1 MSTEFN
7 FTSIRSKATERLY
20 KKYCK
25 ASDANYNAEKE
36 LIKSQMKDCE
46 SKKAKDL
53 AKTYEGKWFIEHRTR
68 IIYAHKAK
76 FVSYGTENLALCI
89 EGWNFIE
96 PGNVQYNDRMYFV
109 GPMQGG
115 LGAEIPAS
123 KIAAVL
129 KKKGYDLDMFKM
141 FIKLSESK

>member
-7 FTSIRSKATERLY
+7 FTSVRSKATERLH
-20 KKYCK
+20 KKFCK
-25 ASDANYNAEKE
+25 AFQAKSKAEDE

-46 SKKAKDL
+46 SKKAKDI
-53 AKTYEGKWFIEHRTR
+53 AKTYEGKWFTAHKTG
-68 IIYAHKAK
+68 IIYARKVR
-76 FVSYGTENLALCI
+76 FISYGTENMALCI

-123 KIAAVL
+123 KIVAVL
-129 KKKGYDLDMFKM
+129 QKKGYDLDIFKM
-141 FIKLSESK
+141 FIKLGESK

>member
-1 MSTEFN
+1 
-7 FTSIRSKATERLY
+7 
-20 KKYCK
+20 
-25 ASDANYNAEKE
+25 
-36 LIKSQMKDCE
+36 MKDCE

-53 AKTYEGKWFIEHRTR
+53 AKTYEGKWFTKHHTG
-68 IIYAHKAK
+68 IIYARKAK

-96 PGNVQYNDRMYFV
+96 PGNVQYNNSMYFV

-141 FIKLSESK
+141 FIKLGESK

>member
-1 MSTEFN
+1 MNTEFN
-7 FTSIRSKATERLY
+7 FTSVRSKTTERLH
-20 KKYCK
+20 KKFCK
-25 ASDANYNAEKE
+25 AFQAKSKAEDE
-36 LIKSQMKDCE
+36 LYKSQMADCE
-46 SKKAKDL
+46 SKKAKDI
-53 AKTYEGKWFIEHRTR
+53 AKTYEGKWFTAHKTG
-68 IIYAHKAK
+68 IIYARKAK
-76 FVSYGTENLALCI
+76 FISYGTENMALSI

-129 KKKGYDLDMFKM
+129 KKKGYDLDIFKM
-141 FIKLSESK
+141 FVKLCESK

>member
-7 FTSIRSKATERLY
+7 FTSVRSKATERLY

-25 ASDANYNAEKE
+25 ASEASYKAEKE
-36 LIKSQMKDCE
+36 LINSQMKDCE

-53 AKTYEGKWFIEHRTR
+53 AKTYEGKWFTEHRSR
-68 IIYAHKAK
+68 IIYACKAK
-76 FVSYGTENLALCI
+76 FVSYGTENMALCI

-96 PGNVQYNDRMYFV
+96 PGNVQYNNRMYFV

-115 LGAEIPAS
+115 LGSEIPAS
-123 KIAAVL
+123 KITAVL

-141 FIKLSESK
+141 FVNLCESK

>member
-7 FTSIRSKATERLY
+7 FTSVRSKTTERLY
-20 KKYCK
+20 KKFCESFQAKSK
-25 ASDANYNAEKE
+25 AENA

-46 SKKAKDL
+46 SKKAKDV
-53 AKTYEGKWFIEHRTR
+53 AKTYEGKWFTYNRTG
-68 IIYAHKAK
+68 IIYARKAK
-76 FVSYGTENLALCI
+76 FVSYGTENMALCL

-96 PGNVQYNDRMYFV
+96 PGNVQYGDRIYFV

-123 KIAAVL
+123 KIVAVL
-129 KKKGYDLDMFKM
+129 QKKGYDLGMFKI
-141 FIKLSESK
+141 FVKLCESK

>member
-1 MSTEFN
+1 MSTRFN
-7 FTSIRSKATERLY
+7 FTSVRSKTTERLY
-20 KKYCK
+20 KKFCK
-25 ASDANYNAEKE
+25 SCQAKYKAEDA
-36 LIKSQMKDCE
+36 LIKSQRKDCE
-46 SKKAKDL
+46 SKKAKDI
-53 AKTYEGKWFIEHRTR
+53 AKTYEGKWFTGNYNT

-76 FVSYGTENLALCI
+76 FVSYDTENMALCI

-96 PGNVQYNDRMYFV
+96 PGNVQYNNSMYFV

-129 KKKGYDLDMFKM
+129 KKKGYDLDMFKL
-141 FIKLSESK
+141 FIKLCESK